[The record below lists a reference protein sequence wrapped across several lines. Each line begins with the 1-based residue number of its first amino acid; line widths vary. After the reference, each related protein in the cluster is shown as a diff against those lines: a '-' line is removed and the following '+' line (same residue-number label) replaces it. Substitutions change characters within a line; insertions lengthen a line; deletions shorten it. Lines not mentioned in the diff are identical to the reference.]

1 MGCAQAQQAAKQAVA
16 LLDHPTDAVDVF
28 EAVFLTPQARGAP
41 FDAFWR
47 VSAPLPESATALSGD
62 SPPWRCVHM
71 LLCISFFSSREEITA
86 CFIESNCLMP
96 FHPSS
101 IRTNTGRICKAM
113 CVQWPFCVRSDRATL
128 TASGSTTGGS
138 CSYFLHEEEKCI
150 RRFPWLACDTVWQT
164 QGAGVSSRVVSHSG
178 AGHSGKIGARIPA
191 AAGGRV

>member
-62 SPPWRCVHM
+62 SPPWRCVHV
-71 LLCISFFSSREEITA
+71 LLCISSFASCREEIVA
-86 CFIESNCLMP
+86 SRIYDSDCLMP

-101 IRTNTGRICKAM
+101 TNTNTGRICRAM
-113 CVQWPFCVRSDRATL
+113 RVQWPFCVKSDRATL
-128 TASGSTTGGS
+128 TASGAATGS
-138 CSYFLHEEEKCI
+138 CSCFLHGEEKCI
-150 RRFPWLACDTVWQT
+150 RRFPMA
-164 QGAGVSSRVVSHSG
+164 SM
-178 AGHSGKIGARIPA
+178 
-191 AAGGRV
+191 